1 MAKRI
6 KHANIFK
13 LRSSFGKREGKIG
26 GREGRKA

>member
-1 MAKRI
+1 MTRRI
-6 KHANIFK
+6 KYANIFK